1 MIGHRDEWDSVN
13 AEEVVKGTFR
23 VLGRRGN
30 CAGTI
35 KHEIIEEFV
44 QWLRGKF
51 DGRNEELYSRVLK
64 IKNRRKKP

>member
-1 MIGHRDEWDSVN
+1 MIGHRDEWDSVD

-44 QWLRGKF
+44 EWLRGKF
-51 DGRNEELYSRVLK
+51 DGRNE
-64 IKNRRKKP
+64 